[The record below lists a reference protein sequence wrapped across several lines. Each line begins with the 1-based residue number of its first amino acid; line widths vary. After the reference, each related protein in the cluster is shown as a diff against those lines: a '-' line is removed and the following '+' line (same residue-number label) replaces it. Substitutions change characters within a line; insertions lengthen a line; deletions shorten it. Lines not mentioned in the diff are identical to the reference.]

1 MANKSRCAKLYK
13 KGSKLYNACVSAKPS
28 TSDPVTERLKKSG
41 KKWPK
46 SKKRAKVIPE
56 QHLPGWKPPFYGVDP
71 RGTGEG
77 KKLKKRRK
85 KWKKIVEKH
94 GR

>member
-1 MANKSRCAKLYK
+1 MASNKVCEKLYG
-13 KGSKLYNACVSAKPS
+13 KGSKAYKACVSAKGR
-28 TSDPVTERLKKSG
+28 TTDPVTERLKKSG

-56 QHLPGWKPPFYGVDP
+56 QHLPTHKPPFFGVDP
-71 RGTGEG
+71 RGTGGG

>member
-1 MANKSRCAKLYK
+1 MADKSRCAKRYK
-13 KGSKLYNACVSAKPS
+13 KGSKLYNACVAGKMSPSKDPMGKRMEKAAKKMP
-28 TSDPVTERLKKSG
+28 
-41 KKWPK
+41 
-46 SKKRAKVIPE
+46 KKRAEVIPE
-56 QHLPGWKPPFYGVDP
+56 QHLPTHKPPFFGVSP
-71 RGTGEG
+71 SSLYEG

>member
-1 MANKSRCAKLYK
+1 MADKSRCAKLYK
-13 KGSKLYNACVSAKPS
+13 KGSKLYNACVAGKMRPSKDPMVKRIEKAAK
-28 TSDPVTERLKKSG
+28 KM
-41 KKWPK
+41 PK
-46 SKKRAKVIPE
+46 KKRAKVISE

-71 RGTGEG
+71 RGTGGG

-94 GR
+94 GK

>member
-1 MANKSRCAKLYK
+1 MADKSRCAKRYK
-13 KGSKLYNACVSAKPS
+13 KGSKLYNACVAGKMRPSKDPMGKRIEKAAKKMP
-28 TSDPVTERLKKSG
+28 
-41 KKWPK
+41 
-46 SKKRAKVIPE
+46 KKRAEVIPE
-56 QHLPGWKPPFYGVDP
+56 QHLPTHKPPFFGVSP
-71 RGTGEG
+71 SGTGEG